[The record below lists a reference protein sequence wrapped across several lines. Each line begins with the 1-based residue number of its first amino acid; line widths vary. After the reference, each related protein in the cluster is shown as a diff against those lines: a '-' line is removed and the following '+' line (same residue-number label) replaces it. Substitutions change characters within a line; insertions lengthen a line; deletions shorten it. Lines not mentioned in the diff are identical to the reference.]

1 MHTAAAWF
9 GHVISPLLQAPRGR
23 YRAHRDGPRRMLPG
37 DAEPWLPK
45 LTFVPQPRFAL
56 RQSGIAEHTRPPA
69 STDMTN
75 WQWFSGE
82 LSVKDRL
89 ANEP

>member
-1 MHTAAAWF
+1 MHTTAAWL

-23 YRAHRDGPRRMLPG
+23 YRAHRDGPKRMLPG
-37 DAEPWLPK
+37 DAEPWLSK

-56 RQSGIAEHTRPPA
+56 RQSGTAEHTRPSA

-75 WQWFSGE
+75 
-82 LSVKDRL
+82 
-89 ANEP
+89 